1 MKTKTLM
8 YLAVVV
14 IGAGIIYY
22 LSTNVIPKVLVS
34 MTQAAPAKT
43 VSISSSIIIGE
54 KVMAKGDGV
63 DKAKVNVFVMDESGK
78 GIEGKSVEL
87 TGNLAGLP
95 MSAVTGDEGRAG
107 FEVGSTQ
114 KGQVKLGANIEG
126 IELGKSVTVTFN

>member
-1 MKTKTLM
+1 
-8 YLAVVV
+8 
-14 IGAGIIYY
+14 
-22 LSTNVIPKVLVS
+22 
-34 MTQAAPAKT
+34 
-43 VSISSSIIIGE
+43 
-54 KVMAKGDGV
+54 MAKGDGV